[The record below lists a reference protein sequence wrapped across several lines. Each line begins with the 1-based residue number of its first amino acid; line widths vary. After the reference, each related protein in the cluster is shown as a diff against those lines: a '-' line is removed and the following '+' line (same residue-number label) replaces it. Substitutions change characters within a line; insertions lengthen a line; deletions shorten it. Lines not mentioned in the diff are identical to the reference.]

1 MRKFEMSGLLGPMRL
16 PFLTLVPACVLLGV
30 AVAAF
35 DGGELNA
42 TGIWLAMLGALAAGI
57 AVNALNEYVDFRS
70 GLDEQT
76 VRTPFS
82 GGSGTLP
89 ARPDLARPT
98 LVMAWLSLG
107 VVVAIGAWLLNEHG
121 LTLLPIGV
129 AGIALIVFYSTR
141 IVRWPLVCLFA
152 PGLGFGT
159 LMVLG
164 TTLAAGGEITPTA
177 FAASLVPLFLV
188 NNLLLLNQ
196 FPDVEADRAV
206 GRKTLPIAIGR
217 RSAIDVYLLFALLGA
232 LSLGIS
238 IWAGWLPVAT
248 AIGGIGF
255 ALTVPV
261 FFGARRNARDVDGL
275 KPWMAMNTVICLAT
289 TLLVAGALYFSA

>member
-1 MRKFEMSGLLGPMRL
+1 MNGLLGPMRL

-30 AVAAF
+30 AVAAY
-35 DGGELNA
+35 DGSELNM
-42 TGIWLAMLGALAAGI
+42 TGIWLALLGALAAGI
-57 AVNALNEYVDFRS
+57 AVNALNEYFDFHS
-70 GLDEQT
+70 GLDQQT

-89 ARPDLARPT
+89 ARPELARPT
-98 LVMAWLSLG
+98 LIMAWLSLG
-107 VVVAIGAWLLNEHG
+107 VVVVIGIWLLNEHG
-121 LTLLPIGV
+121 LTLLPIGA
-129 AGIALIVFYSTR
+129 AGIVLIVFYSTR
-141 IVRWPLVCLFA
+141 VVRWPLVCLFA
-152 PGLGFGT
+152 PGFGFGT

-164 TTLAAGGEITPTA
+164 TTLAAGGEITATA

-196 FPDVEADRAV
+196 FPDVDADRAV

-217 RSAIDVYLLFALLGA
+217 RGASEVYLLFALLGA

-238 IWAGWLPVAT
+238 IWTGWLPVST

-261 FFGARRNARDVDGL
+261 FVGARRHARDIERL
-275 KPWMAMNTVICLAT
+275 KPWMALNTAICLAT
-289 TLLVAGALYFSA
+289 TLLVAGGLYLSV